1 MRNIKLNKMPPK
13 VAPTTATTLGLI
25 GNINIADTDL

>member
-1 MRNIKLNKMPPK
+1 MRNIKLNKIVLK
-13 VAPTTATTLGLI
+13 TAPTTVTTLGLI